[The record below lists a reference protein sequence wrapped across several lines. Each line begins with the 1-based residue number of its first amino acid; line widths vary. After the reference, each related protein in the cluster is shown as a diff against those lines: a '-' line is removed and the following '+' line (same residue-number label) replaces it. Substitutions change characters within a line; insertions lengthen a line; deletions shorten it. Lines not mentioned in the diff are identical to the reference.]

1 MKPKLE
7 QLSYRVDNQSFLCYE
22 VAVASFEFLWHYHPE
37 YELTYISKGK
47 GKRLVGDSFET
58 FEAGDLVLI
67 GPMIPHTWNSD
78 KMAKENCRAI
88 VIQFSQDFITQLLQF
103 PEMVAFE
110 KLFTKAGRGLHFNAT
125 KKTNC
130 IQILEKMQKSTV
142 LTGFTLMLQLLQEL
156 SIKKALPLT
165 SVHYKQMKGNENQQR
180 INKVFLYVQKEFKEH
195 ISLKKAASIIHLSES
210 AFCKFFKRASG
221 KTFSTYVNDIRIAY
235 ASQLLIESDKA
246 IGEIAFESGFESLTY
261 FNRVFLKTKGVKPR
275 ELRTSAM

>member
-7 QLSYRVDNQSFLCYE
+7 QLSHRVNNQSFLCYE
-22 VAVASFEFLWHYHPE
+22 VAVVSFDFLWHYHPE

-47 GKRLVGDSFET
+47 GKRMVGDSFET
-58 FEAGDLVLI
+58 FEAGDLVIL

-110 KLFTKAGRGLHFNAT
+110 KLFTKAGRGLHFNT
-125 KKTNC
+125 SKNTNC
-130 IQILEKMQKSTV
+130 FLLLEKMLQSKG
-142 LTGFTLMLQLLQEL
+142 LTSFNLLLQLLQEL

-165 SVHYKQMKGNENQQR
+165 SQHYKPMKGNENQQR
-180 INKVFLYVQKEFKEH
+180 INKVFLYVQKEFKEN

-221 KTFSTYVNDIRIAY
+221 KTFSTYVNEIRIAY

-261 FNRVFLKTKGVKPR
+261 FNRVFMKAKGVKPR
-275 ELRTSAM
+275 ELRNSAM

>member
-1 MKPKLE
+1 
-7 QLSYRVDNQSFLCYE
+7 
-22 VAVASFEFLWHYHPE
+22 
-37 YELTYISKGK
+37 
-47 GKRLVGDSFET
+47 
-58 FEAGDLVLI
+58 
-67 GPMIPHTWNSD
+67 
-78 KMAKENCRAI
+78 
-88 VIQFSQDFITQLLQF
+88 
-103 PEMVAFE
+103 
-110 KLFTKAGRGLHFNAT
+110 
-125 KKTNC
+125 
-130 IQILEKMQKSTV
+130 
-142 LTGFTLMLQLLQEL
+142 
-156 SIKKALPLT
+156 
-165 SVHYKQMKGNENQQR
+165 MKGNENQQR